1 MAELLSDK
9 LRQQIIDSPY
19 NDDLA
24 SNFYE
29 AIKGMSDK
37 DLREYIWANRDN
49 LKKTMP
55 AFVKDI
61 PDLNEY
67 VTTRPNF
74 GDTKI
79 DLEKTF
85 NDPDIMN
92 KLDKLDVDDIENAA
106 KKNGMNYRDFVNQM
120 YKQKLEQDRENIAH
134 EGIGGALLSL
144 FGKRQQEAI
153 ARGEDPSW
161 KDYAGD
167 IGEQA
172 LYMIPWGRAIGGAS
186 KLAKLGQVASN
197 AVAPV
202 ATEAYDSMVY
212 DENNPRGEFN
222 AGDVAMGTTTNLVA
236 PLGLNAGLNKI
247 GRATGNKAAK
257 ETFKELGVGPSRE
270 ELAKEFARKNTK
282 YSVAQGNKTMGERG
296 TKALTDREL
305 ERAAKFNL
313 DEKIHYND
321 LRNRLRNGDKRITQ
335 DDAIMILNNPELKA
349 IYQDFKYQPSELE
362 LKAEEAIKNWGT
374 NTFGDKMYSDNKTSL
389 PLVGNKLNKLLE
401 EEKEIQK
408 SRKAEEESKRRIRE
422 LYGFEF

>member
-9 LRQQIIDSPY
+9 LRKQIEDSGY
-19 NDDLA
+19 EDDNA
-24 SNFYE
+24 AKFYDY
-29 AIKGMSDK
+29 IKGMSDK
-37 DLREYIWANRDN
+37 DLREFIWANRD
-49 LKKTMP
+49 LLRKDIGGM
-55 AFVKDI
+55 VKDV

-67 VTTRPNF
+67 VNTRPNF

-92 KLDKLDVDDIENAA
+92 KLDDLNVDQIEYAA
-106 KKNGMNYRDFVNQM
+106 RMNGMNYRDFVNQM

-172 LYMIPWGRAIGGAS
+172 LYMVPWGRAIGGAS

-257 ETFKELGVGPSRE
+257 ETFRELGVGPSRE
-270 ELAKEFARKNTK
+270 EIAKEFSKK
-282 YSVAQGNKTMGERG
+282 YTPQSYAQGAATRASHGHQLSEG
-296 TKALTDREL
+296 QL
-305 ERAAKFNL
+305 EAFAKSRPEDKVN
-313 DEKIHYND
+313 YNS
-321 LRNRLRNGDKRITQ
+321 LKKKLANGDKTITKE
-335 DDAIMILNNPELKA
+335 DAQMILANPELKNYYFVGKA
-349 IYQDFKYQPSELE
+349 KPELE

-401 EEKEIQK
+401 EEKELKK
-408 SRKAEEESKRRIRE
+408 SRKDEEDSKRRMRE

>member
-1 MAELLSDK
+1 
-9 LRQQIIDSPY
+9 
-19 NDDLA
+19 
-24 SNFYE
+24 
-29 AIKGMSDK
+29 
-37 DLREYIWANRDN
+37 
-49 LKKTMP
+49 
-55 AFVKDI
+55 
-61 PDLNEY
+61 
-67 VTTRPNF
+67 
-74 GDTKI
+74 
-79 DLEKTF
+79 
-85 NDPDIMN
+85 MN
-92 KLDKLDVDDIENAA
+92 KLDDLNVDQIEYAA
-106 KKNGMNYRDFVNQM
+106 RMNGMNYRDFVNQM

-134 EGIGGALLSL
+134 EGIGGAILSL

-172 LYMIPWGRAIGGAS
+172 LYMVPWGRAIGGAS

-222 AGDVAMGTTTNLVA
+222 TGDVAMGTTTNLVA

-257 ETFKELGVGPSRE
+257 ETFRELGVGPSRE
-270 ELAKEFARKNTK
+270 EIAKEFSKK
-282 YSVAQGNKTMGERG
+282 YTPQSYAQGAATRASHGHQLSEG
-296 TKALTDREL
+296 QL
-305 ERAAKFNL
+305 EAFAKSKPEDKVN
-313 DEKIHYND
+313 YNS
-321 LRNRLRNGDKRITQ
+321 LKKKLANGDKTITQ
-335 DDAIMILNNPELKA
+335 EDAQMILANPELKNYYFVGKA
-349 IYQDFKYQPSELE
+349 KPEIE
-362 LKAEEAIKNWGT
+362 LKSEEAIKNWGT

-401 EEKEIQK
+401 EEKELKK
-408 SRKAEEESKRRIRE
+408 SRKGEEESKRRMRE

>member
-9 LRQQIIDSPY
+9 LRKQIEDSGY
-19 NDDLA
+19 EDDNA
-24 SNFYE
+24 AKFYDY
-29 AIKGMSDK
+29 IKGMSDK
-37 DLREYIWANRDN
+37 NLREFIWANKDMLR
-49 LKKTMP
+49 KEIGGM
-55 AFVKDI
+55 VKDI

-67 VTTRPNF
+67 VNTRPNF

-92 KLDKLDVDDIENAA
+92 KLDDLNVDQIEYAA
-106 KKNGMNYRDFVNQM
+106 RMNGMNYRDFVNQM

-236 PLGLNAGLNKI
+236 PVGFNAGLNKI

-257 ETFKELGVGPSRE
+257 ETFRELGVGPSRE
-270 ELAKEFARKNTK
+270 EIAKEFSKK
-282 YSVAQGNKTMGERG
+282 YTPQSYAQGAATRASHGHQLSEG
-296 TKALTDREL
+296 QLEAL
-305 ERAAKFNL
+305 AKRRPEDKIKYNNL
-313 DEKIHYND
+313 KK
-321 LRNRLRNGDKRITQ
+321 RLANGDKTITQ
-335 DDAIMILNNPELKA
+335 EDAQIILANPELKNYYFVGNA
-349 IYQDFKYQPSELE
+349 KPEIE

-401 EEKEIQK
+401 EEKELKK

>member
-9 LRQQIIDSPY
+9 LRQQIVDSPY
-19 NDDLA
+19 EDDLA

-29 AIKGMSDK
+29 AIEGMSDK
-37 DLREYIWANRDN
+37 NLREYIWANRDN
-49 LKKTMP
+49 IKKTMP

-67 VTTRPNF
+67 VNTRPNF

-92 KLDKLDVDDIENAA
+92 KLDKLDVDEIENAA

-120 YKQKLEQDRENIAH
+120 YKQKLEQDREKIAH
-134 EGIGGALLSL
+134 EGIGGAILSL

-222 AGDVAMGTTTNLVA
+222 AGDVAMGTTTNFVA
-236 PLGLNAGLNKI
+236 PLGLNAGLNKL

-270 ELAKEFARKNTK
+270 EIAKEFSKK
-282 YSVAQGNKTMGERG
+282 YTPQSYAQGAATRASHGHQLSEG
-296 TKALTDREL
+296 QL
-305 ERAAKFNL
+305 EAFAKRRPEDKVNYNNL
-313 DEKIHYND
+313 KK
-321 LRNRLRNGDKRITQ
+321 RLANGDKTITQ
-335 DDAIMILNNPELKA
+335 EDAQMILANPELKNYYFVGNA
-349 IYQDFKYQPSELE
+349 KPEIE

-401 EEKEIQK
+401 EEKELEK